1 MFVDLLKIRVKAG
14 KGGDGLVSFRR
25 EKFVE
30 RGGPN
35 GGNGGSGGSIIF
47 VADKNKYDLADLK
60 FLKLIRADDGQP
72 GGSANKQGRSG
83 SDVLIKV
90 PLGTLIRVGSSEVLA
105 DLTEHGERC
114 VAAAGGAG
122 GFGNAHFKS
131 STNRTPLVAE
141 KGLAGEEKVLECEL
155 KLLAEAGLVGL
166 PNAGKSTFLGAVSSA
181 RPKVGAYPFTTLQ
194 PHLGVSRNSCLI
206 ADIPGLI
213 AGAAKG
219 KGLGHQFLR
228 HVERNLV
235 ILHLIDVGHEDP
247 AAAFR
252 QIATELK
259 AYDEALCSRPMLVA
273 LTKIDTVEPAVLKAR
288 LKRLEKAVA
297 DGVKVYAISALANL
311 NLDGLLADLKQEIA
325 RAKARA
331 AEAAEDRLGEGV
343 PVFGLKDDGRDFRIE
358 RLAGRFIVHGRK
370 IETFALKTDFDNFHA
385 RRRLLDIMGK
395 MGITKQLQG
404 LGCETEP
411 IVFGREEVGRLSLY
425 EEAGGE

>member
-1 MFVDLLKIRVKAG
+1 MFVDLLKIKVKAG

-35 GGNGGSGGSIIF
+35 GGNGGDGGSIIF

-60 FLKLIRADDGQP
+60 FLKLIRAENGQP
-72 GGSANKQGRSG
+72 GGSATKKGKSG
-83 SDVLIKV
+83 SDVIVRV
-90 PLGTLIRVGSSEVLA
+90 PLGTLIRDEAGEALA
-105 DLTEHGERC
+105 DLTDHGERC
-114 VAAAGGAG
+114 VAAAGGLG

-141 KGLAGEEKVLECEL
+141 KGLSGEERALECEL

-166 PNAGKSTFLGAVSSA
+166 PNAGKSTFLRAVSSA

-213 AGAAKG
+213 AGAAEG

-235 ILHLIDVGHEDP
+235 ILHLIDAGHEDP

-252 QIATELK
+252 QVAAELK
-259 AYDEALCSRPMLVA
+259 AYDEALCSRPTLVA
-273 LTKIDTVEPAVLKAR
+273 LTKIDVVEQPVLKTR
-288 LKRLEKAVA
+288 LKRLEKAVPE
-297 DGVKVYAISALANL
+297 GMKVYAISALANL
-311 NLDGLLADLKQEIA
+311 NLDPLLTELKREMPAPGQAWPRLPVSGRGRKCRFSGSKMTAAISRLKESPAASLSTAGNRDL
-325 RAKARA
+325 R
-331 AEAAEDRLGEGV
+331 AEDRLRQF
-343 PVFGLKDDGRDFRIE
+343 PRPPPA
-358 RLAGRFIVHGRK
+358 AGHYG
-370 IETFALKTDFDNFHA
+370 
-385 RRRLLDIMGK
+385 
-395 MGITKQLQG
+395 
-404 LGCETEP
+404 
-411 IVFGREEVGRLSLY
+411 
-425 EEAGGE
+425 